1 MGKQIQFIFPV
12 SGRILTSE
20 FKEKFHQFYANSRKP
35 TPFSQLQKHRELP
48 CKKDS
53 TLQKGKKKKKQHPPK
68 KKKKNHREL

>member
-53 TLQKGKKKKKQHPPK
+53 TSQKGEKKKPTSAKT